1 MGRPRSALIGIS
13 QASAALV
20 ALISVGWWYT
30 VVAGAPQL
38 DAAVIPVSRDL
49 HFQMESFASAS
60 MGVRRHYGLILP
72 PNYDQ
77 QPERRY
83 PVIVLLHGGHDDGR
97 AFFEK
102 YAITETLD
110 RLYRSG
116 ALAPSII
123 VTPDG
128 NDTRG
133 SSPLFDPE
141 YFDGPHGRVGTLIG
155 QDLVAEV
162 KRRYRA
168 RPEPGQWALGGFSSG
183 GWGAMN
189 IGLRYTGTFHTL
201 FSHDGYFVDASGP
214 ANSPN
219 QFIAKLPRAQLAR
232 LRIYLDVGQNDASF
246 LRSSQQFHA
255 TLDRLGVVNTLQVF
269 PGGHGLSGADV
280 GWNYIRKH
288 LNDSLTFV
296 GRSFAANAGQG
307 RGTAEP

>member
-1 MGRPRSALIGIS
+1 MCSSDL
-13 QASAALV
+13 
-20 ALISVGWWYT
+20 
-30 VVAGAPQL
+30 
-38 DAAVIPVSRDL
+38 VIPASRDL

-162 KRRYRA
+162 KRRYQIGRA
-168 RPEPGQWALGGFSSG
+168 
-183 GWGAMN
+183 
-189 IGLRYTGTFHTL
+189 H
-201 FSHDGYFVDASGP
+201 V
-214 ANSPN
+214 
-219 QFIAKLPRAQLAR
+219 
-232 LRIYLDVGQNDASF
+232 
-246 LRSSQQFHA
+246 
-255 TLDRLGVVNTLQVF
+255 
-269 PGGHGLSGADV
+269 
-280 GWNYIRKH
+280 
-288 LNDSLTFV
+288 
-296 GRSFAANAGQG
+296 
-307 RGTAEP
+307 